1 MLPTLTTFAVY
12 PRIVFGE
19 GAANEAGRELAA
31 LGARSVLVVT
41 DSGLVRAGLI
51 QPLCGL
57 LEDAGLRHAAF
68 TDVEANP
75 SVETVERALAV
86 YQEHTC
92 DGILAVGGG
101 SPMDTAKAVGLLA
114 TNGGRLRDYEGM
126 GLVRKPLPPF
136 VAIPTTVGTGSEVT
150 VFDVITDVQR
160 QFKMTI
166 ASPHLAPKV
175 ALLDPALVY
184 GLPRDLVAATGM
196 DALTHAI
203 ESFLATSAHPFS
215 EAAALYAVELIAA
228 NLRAAVAGDRSARG
242 ILLYTATLA
251 GMSFNSTRLGDC
263 HALAHPL
270 SAVCGVPHGVANAVL
285 LPYVMEFNLT
295 HAQARLARLAR
306 TLGEQVE
313 ALSQEEAA
321 LAAVAAVRWLAAD
334 IGIPACLSDLGVPA
348 EAIPQM
354 ASDAMKSG
362 NIAVN
367 PRPTSLEDVIAL
379 YERALRG

>member
-1 MLPTLTTFAVY
+1 MPTLTTFAVY

-19 GAANEAGRELAA
+19 GAAGEAGRELAA
-31 LGARSVLVVT
+31 LGAHRVLVVT
-41 DSGLVRAGLI
+41 DTGLVRAGLV
-51 QPLCGL
+51 QPVCGV
-57 LEDAGLRHAAF
+57 LEEAGLGHAAF
-68 TDVEANP
+68 SDVEANP
-75 SVETVERALAV
+75 SVQTVEKALAV
-86 YQEHTC
+86 YRREEC

-101 SPMDTAKAVGLLA
+101 SPIDAAKAVGLLA
-114 TNGGRLRDYEGM
+114 SNGGSLPDYEGM
-126 GLVRKPLPPF
+126 GLVRNPLPPF

-150 VFDVITDVQR
+150 VFDVITDTRR

-166 ASPHLAPKV
+166 ASPLLAPKV

-184 GLPRDLVAATGM
+184 GLPRDMVAATGM

-203 ESFLATSAHPFS
+203 ESYLAKSAHPFS
-215 EAAALYAVELIAA
+215 EACALYAVEIIGA

-242 ILLYTATLA
+242 LLLYAAALA

-270 SAVCGVPHGVANAVL
+270 GAVCGVPHGVANAVL
-285 LPYVMEFNLT
+285 LPYVMEFNLSF
-295 HAQARLARLAR
+295 AQARLARLAQC
-306 TLGEQVE
+306 LGEKVA

-321 LAAVAAVRWLAAD
+321 LAAVSAVRWLAAD
-334 IGIPACLSDLGVPA
+334 IGIPTCLGDLGVPA

-354 ASDAMKSG
+354 AADAMKSG

-367 PRPTSLEDVIAL
+367 PRPTSLEDLITL